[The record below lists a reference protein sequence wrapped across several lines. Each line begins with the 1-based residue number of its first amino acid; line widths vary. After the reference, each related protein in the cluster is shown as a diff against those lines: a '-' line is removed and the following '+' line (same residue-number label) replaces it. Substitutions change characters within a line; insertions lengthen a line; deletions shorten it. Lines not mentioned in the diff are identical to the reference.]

1 MDMENLTELPITEL
15 LIQWKKGNTTAYNTL
30 FELCYQ
36 QFKHE
41 VRKQKLKR
49 QEKTEHKSHLQLC
62 IDSTTNLVNKTYL
75 KLINPKD
82 SKLDNREDV
91 LKLISTV
98 VYNILNDEYRNVKAL
113 KNTLPSETKEAEF
126 DHNSGVLL
134 HELQLINKLLE
145 KEHPRCAEAINLHL
159 FSGLNT
165 KQLADLFNVSQ
176 RTMQNDLNFANAW
189 YQKNLVA

>member
-1 MDMENLTELPITEL
+1 MDMEKLTGLPITEL
-15 LIQWKKGNTTAYNTL
+15 LIQWKQGDTTAYNTL

-49 QEKTEHKSHLQLC
+49 QEKTANASHLQLC

-75 KLINPKD
+75 KLLDPKD
-82 SKLDNREDV
+82 SKLDSRLDV

-98 VYNILNDEYRNVKAL
+98 VYNILNDHYRSVKAL
-113 KNTLPSETKEAEF
+113 KNTLPSEIKEPEL

-134 HELQLINKLLE
+134 HELQLINKQLE
-145 KEHPRCAEAINLHL
+145 KDHPRCAEAINLHL

-165 KQLADLFNVSQ
+165 KQLAELFNVSQ